1 MKLINKQQ
9 EAYVKTTYRRFASKK
24 QNFNYPMKLDVFDAK
39 AVIEIKSCPF
49 SYPYEFEI
57 NWDET

>member
-57 NWDET
+57 N